1 MAAPK
6 AASNGHKLVDLDQL
20 LALPVPFEEVVVP
33 ELGVKVVLHA
43 VSGTERQR
51 LAELSAADETTSDRL
66 GFVNELIAA
75 SLGGDA
81 TPEKV
86 GVLPGVVIDRL
97 RDTAL
102 KLTGFGAEA
111 QKAVEEELKG
121 TPDSVSG

>member
-1 MAAPK
+1 MAATK
-6 AASNGHKLVDLDQL
+6 AASNGHKLVTLDQL
-20 LALPVPFEEVVVP
+20 LAMDLPSEEVVVP
-33 ELGVKVVLHA
+33 EYGVKVTLNA

-51 LAELSAADETTSDRL
+51 LADLSAQDETTSDRL
-66 GFVNELIAA
+66 EFVNELIAA

-86 GVLPGVVIDRL
+86 GALPGLVIDRL